1 MGPNCLGVSYVHRM
15 HKHQQ
20 VCRCVHEP
28 TFPSIYDR
36 CVKSEE
42 PTADWAKKLA
52 IPSRFS
58 VETTLALKRGAPN
71 GKARD
76 DIINSVATA
85 MLVHTMHP
93 TGANYNCICQRLV
106 EKHPVLKDSIGSG
119 YVRYKYS

>member
-1 MGPNCLGVSYVHRM
+1 M
-15 HKHQQ
+15 
-20 VCRCVHEP
+20 
-28 TFPSIYDR
+28 
-36 CVKSEE
+36 KSEE
-42 PTADWAKKLA
+42 PAADWAEKLA

-119 YVRYKYS
+119 YVRYIQVFINTLGAFTSVYVHAYS